1 MYLHIH
7 GFYTGSLKVRLLVS
21 DFGGPMRCVQ
31 ARECAIPVC
40 PAANKSWARASENQR
55 NFHGAMARGAEKP
68 FVGILQQIIYL
79 LHSDEVP
86 YDSSYRL
93 VQY

>member
-1 MYLHIH
+1 
-7 GFYTGSLKVRLLVS
+7 
-21 DFGGPMRCVQ
+21 
-31 ARECAIPVC
+31 
-40 PAANKSWARASENQR
+40 
-55 NFHGAMARGAEKP
+55 MARGAEKP